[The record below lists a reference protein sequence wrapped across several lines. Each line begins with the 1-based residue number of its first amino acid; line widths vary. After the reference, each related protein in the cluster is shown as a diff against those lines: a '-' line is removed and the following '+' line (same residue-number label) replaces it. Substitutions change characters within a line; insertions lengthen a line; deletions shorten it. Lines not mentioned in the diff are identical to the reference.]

1 MYALLLAMLAAVSPP
16 QDGGYLYKTVL
27 LRAAP
32 GHLLDV
38 IDLLKDRLPVY
49 DAAGDER
56 PFIIRH
62 SQGDHWDLML
72 IFPIESMSVYHASE
86 REERRSRAAAEAGLS
101 EEAFLGR
108 LQDLVAWREET
119 FFVGSDFDA
128 SVRRELAA
136 TGYVHVEMFIALPG
150 KKAELLREREMENDY
165 LRRIERPQNLIFT
178 KTLGGSW
185 DAFTLGLYRDL
196 KHYAESAD
204 TPPDRQEQA
213 ARAAGFEGA
222 DRIGTYLRTL
232 IARHNDTLGSPV
244 R

>member
-108 LQDLVAWREET
+108 LQDLVAFTSRC
-119 FFVGSDFDA
+119 SL
-128 SVRRELAA
+128 RC
-136 TGYVHVEMFIALPG
+136 PG
-150 KKAELLREREMENDY
+150 K
-165 LRRIERPQNLIFT
+165 RRNCS
-178 KTLGGSW
+178 GSGRW
-185 DAFTLGLYRDL
+185 RTI
-196 KHYAESAD
+196 
-204 TPPDRQEQA
+204 TCA
-213 ARAAGFEGA
+213 ASI
-222 DRIGTYLRTL
+222 DPRT
-232 IARHNDTLGSPV
+232 
-244 R
+244 